1 MIAVVDASVA
11 MKWFLADSPD
21 EHDAHIALGI
31 LEDSVAGKVRLWQ
44 PPHFIPEM
52 AAVLTRLKPDDALL
66 DVQDLLQLEVE
77 RIDDEAIY
85 AQAVELALALDHH
98 LFDTLYHAVALS
110 EPGATLVTADRRYYR
125 KARELGSIGLLENW
139 GQV

>member
-11 MKWFLADSPD
+11 MKWFLAESPD
-21 EHDAHIALGI
+21 EHDADIALGM
-31 LEDSVAGKVRLWQ
+31 LEDSVAGIVRLWQ

-52 AAVLTRLKPDDALL
+52 AAVLTRLKPEEALL
-66 DVQDLLQLEVE
+66 DVQDLLALDLE

-125 KARELGSIGLLENW
+125 KARQLGSITLLEDW